1 MHVHISMRFDGL
13 FDCSGMVCLAQG
25 RFGHVLYGWHFGRP
39 PVYHLRAALHGGLY
53 DLGCWDSAQRIH
65 VVQGDH

>member
-25 RFGHVLYGWHFGRP
+25 CFGHVLYGWHFDQP
-39 PVYHLRAALHGGLY
+39 PVYHLRAALR
-53 DLGCWDSAQRIH
+53 GCLCSW
-65 VVQGDH
+65 GY